1 VAPTRLARI
10 DRVCLSR
17 FAVLPSLFSLLD
29 LWRLS
34 PADVCFKD
42 DAVMAASRAVLV
54 ERPSTRTL
62 GRPCHKG
69 TPWLSRRV
77 ACCCLQCVTER
88 TFNVLPIVEG
98 VYDMGNL
105 AAVTRSADGGIQ
117 PVLRFRPLGWAA
129 ASATECCAA
138 RSYEVLQG
146 SNLRITSGVHC
157 FRIVTGH
164 TGAVQLWDWARC
176 TSSTAGVTMRMAN
189 NLQPIWCARATPRP
203 CLDEFVTLTS
213 HDRSGAKYKQ
223 SARHSAGA
231 EKWLDVRMWSSAA
244 DCLASA
250 KAAGF
255 QVKTP
260 STSVSNH

>member
-34 PADVCFKD
+34 PVDVCFKD

-54 ERPSTRTL
+54 ERPSTRIL

-117 PVLRFRPLGWAA
+117 PVLRFRPLGLAA
-129 ASATECCAA
+129 AFVTEVLCCAIIRGASRIKSAYHISCALFSSRKWAYWCCAA
-138 RSYEVLQG
+138 LG
-146 SNLRITSGVHC
+146 L
-157 FRIVTGH
+157 
-164 TGAVQLWDWARC
+164 GALHIINSRC
-176 TSSTAGVTMRMAN
+176 DNAN
-189 NLQPIWCARATPRP
+189 G
-203 CLDEFVTLTS
+203 E
-213 HDRSGAKYKQ
+213 
-223 SARHSAGA
+223 
-231 EKWLDVRMWSSAA
+231 
-244 DCLASA
+244 
-250 KAAGF
+250 
-255 QVKTP
+255 
-260 STSVSNH
+260 